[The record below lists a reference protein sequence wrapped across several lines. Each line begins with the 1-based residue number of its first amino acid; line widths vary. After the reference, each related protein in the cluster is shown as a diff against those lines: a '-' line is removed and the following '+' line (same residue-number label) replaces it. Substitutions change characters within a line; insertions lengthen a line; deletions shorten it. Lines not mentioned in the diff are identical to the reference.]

1 MTRDLL
7 LGIDVGTTGVKAILA
22 DAQGALLAGA
32 GEEYPTAYPRPNWAE
47 QDPDD
52 WWHAAASVL
61 ARLLHGN
68 AAVAERVAAVSVSS
82 QAPTVVLV
90 DAAGRPLHPALPWLD
105 RRSAAQ
111 CERLHA
117 GVGEEAIV
125 ATNGG
130 RIDPYY
136 LAPKLL
142 WLRDEQPG
150 VYRGAHRAL
159 VCNGYIVL
167 KLTGAFTFDAAH
179 GPLTLCFDAA
189 RNDWSGALLERMGLN
204 PALLPPP
211 SACGEIVGTVTP
223 EAAQATGLPVGT
235 PVLAGM
241 VDATAAAL
249 EAGLVR
255 PGDAGEMTGQSTVL
269 IVSSDRPYLGRE
281 LIPCGHAVP
290 GQWLVVGAQV
300 ASGGA
305 LRWVRDQ
312 LGEPERLRAAQEGAD
327 AFDLLAALAAESPP
341 GANRLVFLP
350 YLYGERSPIW
360 DSDARGVFFG
370 LSLATRKGDLVR
382 AVMEGAA
389 YGLRHNMEVAEAA
402 GFRTQSLACV
412 GGGARSALW
421 NQIKADVIQRTVHL
435 PRAATGAPMGNAILA
450 AAAAG
455 LHPNVTAAV
464 AAMVAPGRA
473 FAPDP
478 SNAPRYD
485 ALYAVYRGL
494 YPALKGLFAQL
505 AEAP

>member
-22 DAQGALLAGA
+22 DAQGMLIAGA
-32 GEEYPTAYPRPNWAE
+32 GEEYPTVYPRPNWAE

-52 WWHAAASVL
+52 WWRATAGVL
-61 ARLLHGN
+61 ARLLRGN
-68 AAVAERVAAVSVSS
+68 AAVAERIAAVSVSS
-82 QAPTVVLV
+82 QAPTLVLV
-90 DAAGRPLHPALPWLD
+90 DVQGTPLHPALPWLD

-111 CERLHA
+111 CAWLHDQ
-117 GVGEEAIV
+117 VGEEAIV
-125 ATNGG
+125 AANGG

-136 LAPKLL
+136 LAPELL
-142 WLRDEQPG
+142 WMRDERPD
-150 VYRGAHRAL
+150 VYRAAHRAL

-167 KLTGAFTFDAAH
+167 KLTGAFTFDASH
-179 GPLTLCFDAA
+179 GPLTLLFDAA
-189 RNDWSGALLERMGLN
+189 HNNWSTALVERMGLN
-204 PALLPPP
+204 PALLP
-211 SACGEIVGTVTP
+211 SASDCGEVVGVVTP
-223 EAAQATGLPVGT
+223 EAAQATGLPAGT

-249 EAGLVR
+249 EAGLVSS
-255 PGDAGEMTGQSTVL
+255 GDAGEMTGQSTVL
-269 IVSSDRPYLGRE
+269 IVSSDRPYFGRE
-281 LIPCGHAVP
+281 LIPCGHAVA

-305 LRWVRDQ
+305 LRWFRDQ
-312 LGEPERLRAAQEGAD
+312 LGEPERRRAEQEGVD
-327 AFDLLAALAAESPP
+327 AFDLLTALAAESPP

-402 GFRTQSLACV
+402 SFPARSLACV

-421 NQIKADVIQRTVHL
+421 NQIKADVIGRPVHL

-455 LHPNVTAAV
+455 VHRDVATAV
-464 AAMVAPGRA
+464 AAMVVHGRS

-478 SNAPRYD
+478 ANAARYD
-485 ALYAVYRGL
+485 ALYAVYRRL
-494 YPALKGLFAQL
+494 YPALKDLFAEM
-505 AEAP
+505 AGVP